1 MPIMIAHRRFLP
13 WLLLAPAFLLLGGL
27 TLYPLGRTLALSA
40 FNTDYGFDGASF
52 VGFDNYRELIGNRFF
67 RLAVFNTVLFT
78 VAATCIEVALGLG
91 LALLLDKAFAGRSLA
106 MTLLLAPFVL
116 STMVVTA
123 IWRAWFHFDLG
134 YLNNL
139 LRAVGLPG
147 VPWLFD
153 PSLALW
159 SIVLVDVWQS
169 VPFCFLIILAGLR
182 LIPRDVYEAARID
195 GANAWR
201 RFRDMTVPLLAP
213 YLLIAALLRC
223 VDSFKLFDKVYAMT
237 GGGPGQATETVS
249 LYIYRQGFRFF
260 DIGLASAAAV
270 VMILVA
276 GALALVYAASMLR
289 GAGR

>member
-1 MPIMIAHRRFLP
+1 MIAHHRLLP
-13 WLLLAPAFLLLGGL
+13 WLLLAPAILLLGGL

-40 FNTDYGFDGASF
+40 FATDYGFAGATF
-52 VGFDNYRELIGNRFF
+52 VGLENYRDLLGDRFF
-67 RLAVFNTVLFT
+67 RQAVLNTVVFT
-78 VAATCIEVALGLG
+78 LAATVIELALGLG
-91 LALLLDKAFAGRSLA
+91 LALLLDKAFAGRSLV

-123 IWRAWFHFDLG
+123 IWRAWFHYDLG

-139 LRAVGLPG
+139 LRAVGLPA
-147 VPWLFD
+147 VSWLFD

-169 VPFCFLIILAGLR
+169 TPFAFLILLAGLR

-195 GANAWR
+195 GAGPWR
-201 RFRDMTVPLLAP
+201 RFVDMTLPLLAP
-213 YLLIAALLRC
+213 YLVIVALLRS

-237 GGGPGQATETVS
+237 GGGPGNATETIS
-249 LYIYRQGFRFF
+249 LYVFRQGFRFF
-260 DIGLASAAAV
+260 DIGMASAAAV
-270 VMILVA
+270 VMIAVA
-276 GALALVYAASMLR
+276 GVLAALYALSLMR

>member
-1 MPIMIAHRRFLP
+1 MIAHHRLLP
-13 WLLLAPAFLLLGGL
+13 WLLLLPAALLLGGL
-27 TLYPLGRTLALSA
+27 TLYPLGRTLALSFFA
-40 FNTDYGFDGASF
+40 TDYGFAGAKF
-52 VGFDNYRELIGNRFF
+52 IGLENYLDLADDRFF
-67 RLAVFNTVLFT
+67 RQAVTNTVVFT
-78 VAATCIEVALGLG
+78 LASTLIEVALGLG
-91 LALLLDKAFAGRSLA
+91 LALLLDRAFTGRGLV

-134 YLNNL
+134 FLNNL
-139 LRAVGLPG
+139 LRAIGLSP

-153 PSLALW
+153 PNLALW

-169 VPFCFLIILAGLR
+169 TPFCFLIILAGLR

-195 GANAWR
+195 GAGPWR
-201 RFRDMTVPLLAP
+201 RFLTMTLPLLSP
-213 YLLIAALLRC
+213 YLFIAALLRC

-260 DIGLASAAAV
+260 DIGMASAAAI
-270 VMILVA
+270 VMIVVA
-276 GALALVYAASMLR
+276 GGLALVYAASMLR

>member
-1 MPIMIAHRRFLP
+1 MIAHHRLLP
-13 WLLLAPAFLLLGGL
+13 WVLLAPALLLLAGL

-40 FNTDYGFDGASF
+40 FNTDYGFAGATF
-52 VGFDNYRELIGNRFF
+52 VGLDNYSELIGNRFF
-67 RLAVFNTVLFT
+67 RIAVLNTVLFT
-78 VAATCIEVALGLG
+78 LAATFIEIALGLG
-91 LALLLDKAFAGRSLA
+91 LALLLDKAFAGRSLV

-134 YLNNL
+134 YLNNA
-139 LRAVGLPG
+139 LRTIGLPG
-147 VPWLFD
+147 VAWLFD
-153 PSLALW
+153 PNLALW

-195 GANAWR
+195 GAGAWR

-249 LYIYRQGFRFF
+249 LYVYRQGFRFF

-276 GALALVYAASMLR
+276 GVLALVYAASMLR

>member
-1 MPIMIAHRRFLP
+1 MIAHHRLLP
-13 WLLLAPAFLLLGGL
+13 WLLLAPAVLLLGGL

-40 FNTDYGFDGASF
+40 FATDYGFAGATF
-52 VGFDNYRELIGNRFF
+52 VGLENYRDLLGDRFF
-67 RLAVFNTVLFT
+67 RQAVLNTIVFT
-78 VAATCIEVALGLG
+78 LAATVIELALGLG
-91 LALLLDKAFAGRSLA
+91 LALLLDKAFAGRSLV

-123 IWRAWFHFDLG
+123 IWRAWFHYDLG

-139 LRAVGLPG
+139 LRAVGLP
-147 VPWLFD
+147 VVSWLFD

-169 VPFCFLIILAGLR
+169 TPFAFLILLAGLR

-195 GANAWR
+195 GAGAWR
-201 RFRDMTVPLLAP
+201 RFVDMTLPLLAP
-213 YLLIAALLRC
+213 YLVIVALLRS

-237 GGGPGQATETVS
+237 GGGPGNATETIS
-249 LYIYRQGFRFF
+249 LYVFRQGFRFF
-260 DIGLASAAAV
+260 DIGMASAAAL
-270 VMILVA
+270 VMIAVA
-276 GALALVYAASMLR
+276 GALAALYAVSLIR

>member
-1 MPIMIAHRRFLP
+1 MIAHHRLLP
-13 WLLLAPAFLLLGGL
+13 WLLLMPAALLLGGL
-27 TLYPLGRTLALSA
+27 TLYPLGRTLALSFFA
-40 FNTDYGFDGASF
+40 TDYGFADAKFIGVA
-52 VGFDNYRELIGNRFF
+52 NYLDLAGDRFF
-67 RLAVFNTVLFT
+67 RQAVTNTVVFT
-78 VAATCIEVALGLG
+78 LASTVIEVALGLG
-91 LALLLDKAFAGRSLA
+91 LALLLDRAFAGRA
-106 MTLLLAPFVL
+106 WVMTLLLAPFVL

-134 YLNNL
+134 FLNNL
-139 LRAVGLPG
+139 LRAMGLSP
-147 VPWLFD
+147 VSWLFD
-153 PSLALW
+153 PNLALW

-169 VPFCFLIILAGLR
+169 TPFCFLIILAGLR

-195 GANAWR
+195 GAGPWR
-201 RFRDMTVPLLAP
+201 RFLTMTLPLLSP
-213 YLLIAALLRC
+213 YLFIAALLRC

-260 DIGLASAAAV
+260 DIGMASAAAI
-270 VMILVA
+270 VMIVVA

>member
-1 MPIMIAHRRFLP
+1 MIAHHRLLP
-13 WLLLAPAFLLLGGL
+13 WLLLAPAVLLLGGL

-40 FNTDYGFDGASF
+40 FATDYGFAGATF
-52 VGFDNYRELIGNRFF
+52 VGLDNYRDLLGDRFF
-67 RLAVFNTVLFT
+67 RQAVLNTVVFT
-78 VAATCIEVALGLG
+78 LAATAIELALGLG
-91 LALLLDKAFAGRSLA
+91 LALLLDKAFAGRSLV

-123 IWRAWFHFDLG
+123 IWRAWFHYDLG

-139 LRAVGLPG
+139 LRAVGLPA
-147 VPWLFD
+147 VSWLFD

-169 VPFCFLIILAGLR
+169 TPFAFLILLAGLR

-195 GANAWR
+195 GAGAWR
-201 RFRDMTVPLLAP
+201 RFVDMTLPLLAP
-213 YLLIAALLRC
+213 YLVIVALLRS

-237 GGGPGQATETVS
+237 GGGPGNATETIS
-249 LYIYRQGFRFF
+249 LYVFRQGFRFF
-260 DIGLASAAAV
+260 DIGMASAAAV
-270 VMILVA
+270 VMIAVA
-276 GALALVYAASMLR
+276 GVLAAFYALSLMR

>member
-1 MPIMIAHRRFLP
+1 MIAHNRFLP
-13 WLLLAPAFLLLGGL
+13 WILLAPAVLLLGGL

-40 FNTDYGFDGASF
+40 FNTDYGFDGAIF
-52 VGFDNYRELIGNRFF
+52 IGLDNYRELLGNRFF
-67 RLAVFNTVLFT
+67 RLAVLNTVMFT
-78 VAATCIEVALGLG
+78 VASTCIEVALGLG
-91 LALLLDKAFAGRSLA
+91 LALLLDKAFAGRSLV

-139 LRAVGLPG
+139 LRAVGLSG

-153 PSLALW
+153 PNLALW

-169 VPFCFLIILAGLR
+169 VPFAFLIILAGLR

-195 GANAWR
+195 GAGPWR

-213 YLLIAALLRC
+213 YLFISALLRC
-223 VDSFKLFDKVYAMT
+223 IDSFKLFDKVYAMT

-270 VMILVA
+270 VMIAIA
-276 GALALVYAASMLR
+276 GLLALLYAASMLR